1 MGIGTSIV
9 LIVTGAILTFA
20 LSDSITNNDFVDLDV
35 VGVIMMLGG
44 LFGLIFFAVLYF
56 RDDNAA
62 RAQGARDQ
70 YQRDQYAR
78 DRDQQGPQY

>member
-1 MGIGTSIV
+1 MGLGTSIV

-20 LSDSITNNDFVDLDV
+20 LNDSITNNDVVDLDV

-44 LFGLIFFAVLYF
+44 LVGMIFFAVLYF
-56 RDDNAA
+56 RDDDAA
-62 RAQGARDQ
+62 RAQGAREQ

-78 DRDQQGPQY
+78 DQRDPNQY